1 MLFLLN
7 LLIKLSDSLHFFW
20 ILIEK
25 LRLRM
30 SRGVLFGFCR
40 FWWLR
45 NRLNRRHHAIIAIV
59 VVLIRIEALILE
71 TYCIQKV
78 ISGPLAADYFGYVVY
93 FLTQLICF
101 FLQLLVLVRATLALG
116 LLSFQIGADCFH

>member
-30 SRGVLFGFCR
+30 SGGVLFGFCR
-40 FWWLR
+40 FWWLW
-45 NRLNRRHHAIIAIV
+45 NRLNRHAIV
-59 VVLIRIEALILE
+59 VFIRIEALILE

-101 FLQLLVLVRATLALG
+101 FLQLLVLVRAALALG